1 MDAETDSSTRP
12 ARLDLGVAGG
22 LSLISWLTY
31 LATLTPSLS
40 FVSPDGNEL
49 AAIPAILGLAHPPGY
64 PLYTWPGKLF
74 TLLPVGDVAYR
85 VNLMSAT
92 LGALAIGG
100 LYLIIIQ
107 LLPVDHTGRRVAAA
121 LAALVFAFGPA
132 VWSQAVIAEVYAP
145 NLAFIALTL
154 VCLLHWE
161 RARRDRDFFVFALV
175 FALSLGMY
183 LSDLGFAPAFAV
195 FILFTDWRALRR
207 PRLCG
212 SRLERRP
219 NPDRP
224 ERDLHAPMPD
234 APQAAPD
241 HS

>member
-1 MDAETDSSTRP
+1 
-12 ARLDLGVAGG
+12 
-22 LSLISWLTY
+22 
-31 LATLTPSLS
+31 
-40 FVSPDGNEL
+40 
-49 AAIPAILGLAHPPGY
+49 
-64 PLYTWPGKLF
+64 
-74 TLLPVGDVAYR
+74 VGDVAYR

-175 FALSLGMY
+175 FALVLGMY

-219 NPDRP
+219 NPDGP
-224 ERDLHAPMPD
+224 ERDLHAPVPD
-234 APQAAPD
+234 ALRATPD
-241 HS
+241 HP